1 MKNIFR
7 NIAVMKYFF
16 VFWFFLTVLPFTALH
31 AQSKAVLKVDKL
43 LLKGDT
49 SKALK
54 KLNHFIDKTP
64 SQADLY
70 LKRAKLKIQK
80 GDLEP
85 AMVDLNSFCS
95 LNMVCGEVDLWKG
108 VVRFKQGDY
117 NGAISYLS
125 VYTNKREDADA
136 WFYLA
141 QSHMW
146 LQNYPVAI
154 NAFQRSINLRPNE
167 VSAIY
172 NAGLCAYYLSRYAD
186 ADSLMQTAERLAP
199 KDLDIRLARGLSLL
213 RGGKHVE
220 SNEVFRSIAEGD
232 HQFPA
237 ALYNIGVNY
246 YNLNEFELA
255 CEYWSRAMEKGHLQ
269 AESSKKRYCGKK
281 TQTDRYR

>member
-1 MKNIFR
+1 
-7 NIAVMKYFF
+7 MKYCF
-16 VFWFFLTVLPFTALH
+16 VFWIFLMLTPTTGLN
-31 AQSKAVLKVDKL
+31 AQSKAIQKVDNL

-54 KLNHFIDKTP
+54 KLNQFIEKAP
-64 SQADLY
+64 RQADLY
-70 LKRAKLKIQK
+70 LKRAKLKIQR

-95 LNMVCGEVDLWKG
+95 LNKVCGEADLWKG

-125 VYTNKREDADA
+125 IYTNKREDADA

-154 NAFQRSINLRPNE
+154 NAFQRSIDLRPNE

-172 NAGLCAYYLSRYAD
+172 NAGLCAYHFAKYGD
-186 ADSLMQTAERLAP
+186 ADSLMQAAERLAP
-199 KDLDIRLARGLSLL
+199 DDLDIRVARGLALL
-213 RGGKHVE
+213 RGGKHAE
-220 SNEVFRSIAEGD
+220 SNDVFQSIKEGES
-232 HQFPA
+232 QFPA
-237 ALYNIGVNY
+237 ALYNMGVNY
-246 YNLNEFELA
+246 YNLNEFDLA
-255 CEYWSRAMEKGHLQ
+255 CEYWARAVEEGHLQ
-269 AESSKKRYCGKK
+269 AESSKKHYCGKK
-281 TQTDRYR
+281 TQADR